1 MLPLT
6 YKRVSP
12 SLSLSKRE
20 SLRLPYTK
28 ESAMKSAIYT
38 PKLLPQKRVSL
49 SFLVIYNRDSLSS
62 LYTRVA
68 YKSCDPG
75 DYKKRRGQVYIASTC
90 SLVNCGR
97 AVLYFL
103 IFSCTSKDWLTK

>member
-49 SFLVIYNRDSLSS
+49 SFFLIYNGVLCLPYTKESVIGGVNGVSTGRDEDKFVTLQ
-62 LYTRVA
+62 LA
-68 YKSCDPG
+68 
-75 DYKKRRGQVYIASTC
+75 
-90 SLVNCGR
+90 LE
-97 AVLYFL
+97 
-103 IFSCTSKDWLTK
+103 